1 MVILFIYNIY
11 YLTYI
16 TKICAFREVTSDGL
30 IFFYGTF
37 ETELSNTTI
46 YGPQHEVDMKM
57 RRSSP

>member
-1 MVILFIYNIY
+1 M
-11 YLTYI
+11 YI
-16 TKICAFREVTSDGL
+16 TKICAFREVTSEGL